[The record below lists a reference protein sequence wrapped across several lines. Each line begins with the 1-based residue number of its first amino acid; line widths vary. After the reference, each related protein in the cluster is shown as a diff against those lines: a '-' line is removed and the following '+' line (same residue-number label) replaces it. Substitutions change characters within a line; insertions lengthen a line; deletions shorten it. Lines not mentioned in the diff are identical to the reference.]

1 MIMKAIISRYY
12 GSTSTKGTLQIFE
25 GDDLLY
31 SCKTIELRFLNN
43 IKNKSCIPEGD
54 YDVIK
59 YDSPSK
65 GQCFRLLN
73 VPNRSDILIHKG
85 NFVAGDKIDSLGCIL
100 PGLRF
105 ADINQDGLIDVADS
119 TKAMEQLLFLL
130 PNSFK
135 LYIL

>member
-1 MIMKAIISRYY
+1 MKAIISRYY

-25 GDDLLY
+25 GDELLY
-31 SCKTIELRFLNN
+31 TCKTIELKFLNN
-43 IKNKSCIPEGD
+43 IKNKSCIPEGS

-59 YDSPSK
+59 YNSPSK
-65 GQCFRLLN
+65 GECFWVQN
-73 VPNRSDILIHKG
+73 VLNRSAILIHKG
-85 NFVAGDKIDSLGCIL
+85 NFVAGNKIDSMGCIL

-105 ADINQDGLIDVADS
+105 SDINQDGLIDVADS